1 MQINKRNVNFLKI
14 VIWITIFIVILNSI
28 TYIFRPNSDMKQRF
42 AGFYYEKNN
51 SIDVIY
57 IGSSPVHP
65 YWAAPLAWNK
75 YGFTSWPLA
84 TNIQQP
90 RAAPI
95 LLQEALKTQN
105 PKVVIFELRMFTAPQ
120 LAFEDGQEP
129 FIRNLTDNLKQ
140 SINRKKMI
148 DTLVD
153 ESLNKIPYFFDI
165 IKYHGT
171 WKYFKLSDL
180 RYWNFER
187 RDNNCGHL
195 IVGEVLDLSKEW
207 HNFSTIHTTVP
218 IPPEQE
224 IVLRDLLQYCKKHD
238 IEALFTVNPFTEL
251 TELTQQQFNYM
262 ERIVEDEY
270 EYTFLNFNSLYGEVG
285 IDFREDFYNSGHMN
299 AKGAEKFTS
308 FLSKYLVDHYNL
320 SDKRIE
326 ENEKQRDNEKICESW
341 NERYEM
347 WNEKSKAAIEKIN
360 QIIKEETDNE

>member
-1 MQINKRNVNFLKI
+1 
-14 VIWITIFIVILNSI
+14 
-28 TYIFRPNSDMKQRF
+28 MKQRF

-65 YWAAPLAWNK
+65 YWVAPLAWNK

-84 TNIQQP
+84 TNMQQP
-90 RAAPI
+90 QAAPI
-95 LLQEALKTQN
+95 LLQEALKTQR

-120 LAFEDGQEP
+120 SGFEDGKEP
-129 FIRNLTDNLKQ
+129 FARNLTDNLKQ
-140 SINRKKMI
+140 STNRKKMI
-148 DTLVD
+148 DVLVD
-153 ESLNKIPYFFDI
+153 ESTNKIPYFFDI

-171 WKYFKLSDL
+171 WKSLKFSDL
-180 RYWNFER
+180 RYWDFER
-187 RDNNCGHL
+187 MDNNCGHL

-207 HNFSTIHTTVP
+207 HDFSTIHTTVP

-238 IEALFTVNPFTEL
+238 IEALFTVNPFTDL

-285 IDFREDFYNSGHMN
+285 IDFREDFYNGGHMN

-320 SDKRIE
+320 SDRRIE
-326 ENEKQRDNEKICESW
+326 ENEKQTDNEKICESW